1 MVALSNLS
9 KLARDGTE
17 DKRRKM
23 ITNIFDSHGQRGLE
37 LDSISIALL
46 KFAMRYETRE
56 ASWRKVITGQFLFE
70 ARRPVTT
77 GSLLLDLQTLLNT
90 NTRHIRNPRAK
101 IYQIFKWCSGQTV
114 GSIILTTKQRQ
125 FKSLLFTLF
134 LHFLSF
140 ISLLLN
146 LKVEVP
152 NKIIKHVSAQ
162 SKSFLNFPKIIFG
175 KLKTYMYCQN
185 TN

>member
-9 KLARDGTE
+9 KPARDGTE
-17 DKRRKM
+17 DKRWKI
-23 ITNIFDSHGQRGLE
+23 ITNIFDSHGQCGLE

-90 NTRHIRNPRAK
+90 NITRHTFGIRMRK
-101 IYQIFKWCSGQTV
+101 FIKY
-114 GSIILTTKQRQ
+114 LTGVLARLLAPLIP
-125 FKSLLFTLF
+125 FKS
-134 LHFLSF
+134 
-140 ISLLLN
+140 
-146 LKVEVP
+146 
-152 NKIIKHVSAQ
+152 
-162 SKSFLNFPKIIFG
+162 
-175 KLKTYMYCQN
+175 
-185 TN
+185 